1 MPSLHGAGGGVEGGG
16 GGARFCGERWERPAL
31 RWRPGEGERGVVAG
45 GVWNDTR
52 PAFRLPP
59 LGAAMPAKAGSG
71 SMVVGKY
78 GHVPGW
84 SGSWQF
90 WQRSTVSKTME
101 IRSKNVYIIGTKSVG
116 GQTLVPSRW
125 AFARMLRKRAHTT
138 CVPKSGRECLIILAN
153 STLPAAS
160 LGKQTDSASK
170 SVNIM
175 FAFTVDFRR
184 LLSPVSSAVRCAMA
198 LPTSHG

>member
-1 MPSLHGAGGGVEGGG
+1 
-16 GGARFCGERWERPAL
+16 L
-31 RWRPGEGERGVVAG
+31 RARPGDGGRGVAAG

-52 PAFRLPP
+52 AVFRLPP
-59 LGAAMPAKAGSG
+59 WGGRGASKGRVQLDG
-71 SMVVGKY
+71 GREVR
-78 GHVPGW
+78 GW

-90 WQRSTVSKTME
+90 WQRSTVLKTME
-101 IRSKNVYIIGTKSVG
+101 IKSKNVYIIGTKSVG

-125 AFARMLRKRAHTT
+125 AFARMLRKKAHTT